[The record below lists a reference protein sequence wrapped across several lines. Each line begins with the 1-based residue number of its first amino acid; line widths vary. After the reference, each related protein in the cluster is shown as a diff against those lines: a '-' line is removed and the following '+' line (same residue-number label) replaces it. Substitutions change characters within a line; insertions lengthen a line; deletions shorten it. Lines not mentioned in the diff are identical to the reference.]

1 MRLVV
6 PSLEDEE
13 EIESRAVLLKKMLFI
28 YLAAS
33 GLSCGTGSSL
43 PSVRFFASVHRLS
56 NCAWASVA
64 VVSGDSWPAA
74 YGNLRSLMRA
84 RTCIPCIARQILNH
98 WMAREVPNK
107 SCSEPSFLAIPPLH
121 WVLS

>member
-1 MRLVV
+1 MKKRLNQE
-6 PSLEDEE
+6 LFF
-13 EIESRAVLLKKMLFI
+13 LKKMLFI

-33 GLSCGTGSSL
+33 GLSCGTGYSL

-64 VVSGDSWPAA
+64 VVSGDSWLAA

-84 RTCIPCIARQILNH
+84 
-98 WMAREVPNK
+98 
-107 SCSEPSFLAIPPLH
+107 
-121 WVLS
+121 